1 MLCEYEAVLRRPE
14 QCQATGMT
22 VEEVGCFLDGLAA
35 LLSPVV
41 PYFLWCPLLR
51 DLDDEMV
58 LDVAVNGR
66 ADAIVT
72 FNVQDFL
79 PEAKQFQLEILTPRE
94 ALRRLR
100 SA

>member
-1 MLCEYEAVLRRPE
+1 MTYEAVLMRPE
-14 QCQATGMT
+14 QGQATGMS
-22 VEEVGCFLDGLAA
+22 VEEVGVFLDGLAA
-35 LLSPVV
+35 LLLPVL
-41 PYFLWCPLLR
+41 PYFLWRPRLR
-51 DLDDEMV
+51 DPDDEMV
-58 LDVAVNGR
+58 LDAAVNGR

-79 PEAKQFQLEILTPRE
+79 PEARQVQLEVWTPRE